1 MIEAGAARS
10 RRGRAVRDRL
20 FVGVCLAATAVSV
33 LILGWLL
40 ATIVAQGWKH
50 LDWDFVKG
58 FPSRRPENAGFLPAI
73 VGSVLL
79 CSVAAAVALP
89 LGVGAA
95 VFLEEIRPRA
105 SWAKRVHAFI
115 QLNISNLAGVPS
127 IVYGVIGL
135 TVFVRCFGL
144 FGSPNLSTYDRF
156 EVLTLKTGERVSGRA
171 SSAAEG
177 VIALEHPLRGRIEL
191 DASAVQSSRDE
202 YIRRHVF
209 HLSDGRVVRGEWLG
223 APEPG
228 LVRVLNED
236 HDEVVFPASNVARYS
251 TVRVPM
257 VGRVD
262 SPWHLRLPLG
272 SSILAG
278 GLTLALVILPIVII
292 SSREALRAVPD
303 SLREAALASGATR
316 LQVVSRMVLPCAVPG
331 IMTGSILS
339 MSRAIGEAAPLLV
352 VGGVLFI
359 LFTPRNLMDDFAAM
373 PLQIYHWTSRPQEEF
388 ARVAASGIIVLL
400 AVLLS
405 FNAAAILIRQ
415 KFHKPL
421 S

>member
-1 MIEAGAARS
+1 M
-10 RRGRAVRDRL
+10 RDRL
-20 FVGVCLAATAVSV
+20 FVGLCLAATAVSV

-79 CSVAAAVALP
+79 CSVAAVVALP
-89 LGVGAA
+89 LGVAAA

-156 EVLTLKTGERVSGRA
+156 EVVTLKTGERVSGRA

-177 VIALEHPLRGRIEL
+177 VIALEHPLRGRVEVEE
-191 DASAVQSSRDE
+191 SAVRSSREE
-202 YIRRHVF
+202 YVRWHAF
-209 HLSDGRVVRGEWLG
+209 ELSDGRVVRGEWRG
-223 APEPG
+223 AAEPG
-228 LVRVLNED
+228 LVRVLSEE
-236 HDEVVFPASNVARYS
+236 HEEVVFPASSVARYS

-400 AVLLS
+400 AVLLA
-405 FNAAAILIRQ
+405 FNATAILIRQ